1 MRALSMRAS
10 ALQEQLV
17 AVQEDHAAAVAALE
31 GMRDALKQ
39 QGSELQKQLQASE
52 ARCQQLSDTLLNE
65 QERELDMEV
74 KMTALREQSRA
85 NERKSEQESSIAR
98 GLQQRLERMHDT
110 CVQQRACMQWFLKA
124 ARSSKEKGRQ
134 TLVEEKQGRLEMSK
148 EAALVIERQQDAHR
162 QQMHDAESRHREE
175 MEEQQQKH
183 AEVQTLVSQL
193 ESQLRILEQ
202 DLGEQQREADKTRAA
217 HLAALQSR
225 RAEEERVWG
234 LVQDESRRLA
244 EVQTTLTELEEVTA
258 RCTAECQRSVSQAG
272 ALRAALQQAQRD
284 ARAQQQR
291 LGHMQEDKERLAFAR
306 DDLQRENSL
315 LANKVKTLEW
325 EASSASSAATMTQ
338 KQLQAA
344 QDALARRQVAE
355 SQNAQL
361 EAALLRMKEEVRA
374 GSEEVRV
381 LRTSSSLERDQ
392 LQQRVLELEAELKA
406 KQEHQ
411 GNRDLGIDSQLT
423 GEEACVL
430 TAMATRAAVATV
442 GGMDGTSGKITGR
455 ERDFVAEANAEARR
469 MLAESK
475 EAAERAADARR
486 KEQEKWR
493 AESKAAAEWET
504 DVRRKE
510 QERWRA
516 REVEKGREEQRKLH
530 EDRDKDKVL
539 AQALKQA
546 DDIRNEAKADAAQI
560 LVRAQRDADIE
571 RVLARRRARELSA
584 DRSGEAA
591 RSATPDSVLAVDNH
605 SANSKSVPTTSYYR
619 PEEPRFVTRVRVRG
633 GAGSGRS
640 SRETSPPFENTRYS
654 AERQEIARDA
664 ALLHRSLADDLRA
677 NAQSSGIEGRA
688 ESKLLELLDSTASSE
703 RDKQAILTKLLSG
716 NFDDATRQLA
726 QMKNDSK
733 EEHAVNPC
741 SADKKTKKT
750 KKAAEALIAAC
761 GGGAH
766 SHSKVLQKAASTA
779 TGSRRQAADRPQRS
793 ELFSDDIDPL
803 LKAAQD
809 QVADFY
815 QRKQQ
820 ERLQNEHIIEHMI
833 P

>member
-1 MRALSMRAS
+1 M
-10 ALQEQLV
+10 
-17 AVQEDHAAAVAALE
+17 
-31 GMRDALKQ
+31 
-39 QGSELQKQLQASE
+39 
-52 ARCQQLSDTLLNE
+52 
-65 QERELDMEV
+65 
-74 KMTALREQSRA
+74 
-85 NERKSEQESSIAR
+85 
-98 GLQQRLERMHDT
+98 
-110 CVQQRACMQWFLKA
+110 
-124 ARSSKEKGRQ
+124 
-134 TLVEEKQGRLEMSK
+134 
-148 EAALVIERQQDAHR
+148 
-162 QQMHDAESRHREE
+162 
-175 MEEQQQKH
+175 
-183 AEVQTLVSQL
+183 
-193 ESQLRILEQ
+193 
-202 DLGEQQREADKTRAA
+202 
-217 HLAALQSR
+217 
-225 RAEEERVWG
+225 
-234 LVQDESRRLA
+234 
-244 EVQTTLTELEEVTA
+244 
-258 RCTAECQRSVSQAG
+258 
-272 ALRAALQQAQRD
+272 
-284 ARAQQQR
+284 
-291 LGHMQEDKERLAFAR
+291 
-306 DDLQRENSL
+306 
-315 LANKVKTLEW
+315 
-325 EASSASSAATMTQ
+325 
-338 KQLQAA
+338 
-344 QDALARRQVAE
+344 
-355 SQNAQL
+355 
-361 EAALLRMKEEVRA
+361 
-374 GSEEVRV
+374 
-381 LRTSSSLERDQ
+381 
-392 LQQRVLELEAELKA
+392 
-406 KQEHQ
+406 
-411 GNRDLGIDSQLT
+411 
-423 GEEACVL
+423 L

-442 GGMDGTSGKITGR
+442 GGMDGTEGKITGR
-455 ERDFVAEANAEARR
+455 ERDLVAEANAEARR

-475 EAAERAADARR
+475 AAAERAADARR

-504 DVRRKE
+504 DARRKE

-516 REVEKGREEQRKLH
+516 REVEKGREEQRKLQ

-584 DRSGEAA
+584 DRSGAAA
-591 RSATPDSVLAVDNH
+591 RSATPDSVHAVDNH

-677 NAQSSGIEGRA
+677 NAQGIEGRA

-761 GGGAH
+761 GGGAQ
-766 SHSKVLQKAASTA
+766 SHSKVVQKAASTA
-779 TGSRRQAADRPQRS
+779 TGSRRRAADRPERS

-803 LKAAQD
+803 LKSAQD